1 VPNTLVGA
9 IHVKAMP
16 VILNGA
22 AIDAWLTGDA
32 AAARAL
38 PIATS

>member
-1 VPNTLVGA
+1 
-9 IHVKAMP
+9 MP

-32 AAARAL
+32 AAALAL
-38 PIATS
+38 QIADELMQAIP